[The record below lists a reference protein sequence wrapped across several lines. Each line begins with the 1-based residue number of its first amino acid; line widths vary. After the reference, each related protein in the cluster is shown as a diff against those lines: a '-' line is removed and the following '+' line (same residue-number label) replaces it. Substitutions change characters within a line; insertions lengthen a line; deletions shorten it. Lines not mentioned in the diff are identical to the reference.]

1 VTMPGWL
8 RVALAVVAGIV
19 VWFAV
24 ATAGNVALRLLVD
37 GYTDMEPAMTFTL
50 GMMFGRLLVGAISS
64 VAAGAAAAWI
74 ARRVRPTALAL
85 GVVLVVLFIP
95 GHVRLWDTFPGWYH
109 AVFLLSLVPLVWV
122 GARLAARR
130 PLPG

>member
-1 VTMPGWL
+1 MTMPGWL

-109 AVFLLSLVPLVWV
+109 AAFLLSLVPLVWV

>member
-1 VTMPGWL
+1 MTMPGWL

-64 VAAGAAAAWI
+64 VAAGAAGAWI

-109 AVFLLSLVPLVWV
+109 AAFLLSLVPLVWV
-122 GARLAARR
+122 GARLVARP
-130 PLPG
+130 PLLG

>member
-1 VTMPGWL
+1 MPGWL

-109 AVFLLSLVPLVWV
+109 AAFLLSLVPLVWV

>member
-1 VTMPGWL
+1 MPGWL

-64 VAAGAAAAWI
+64 VAAGAAGAWI

-109 AVFLLSLVPLVWV
+109 AAFLLSLVPLVWV
-122 GARLAARR
+122 GARLVARR
-130 PLPG
+130 PLLG

>member
-1 VTMPGWL
+1 MPGWL

-64 VAAGAAAAWI
+64 VAAGAAGAWI

-109 AVFLLSLVPLVWV
+109 AAFLLSLVPLVWV